1 MLSDTEVNLLCA
13 EIAAEAAEETLDAEN
28 EVLWNSIVANIMAMG
43 EMYTKE
49 YESEWD

>member
-1 MLSDTEVNLLCA
+1 MLTDKEVNLLCA
-13 EIAAEAAEETLDAEN
+13 EIASETLDAEV
-28 EVLWNSIVANIMAMG
+28 EVSWASMVDQLMAMG

>member
-1 MLSDTEVNLLCA
+1 MLTDNEVNLLCA
-13 EIAAEAAEETLDAEN
+13 DIASETLDAEV
-28 EVLWNSIVANIMAMG
+28 EVKWDSMVNQLITMG

>member
-13 EIAAEAAEETLDAEN
+13 EIASETLDAEV
-28 EVLWNSIVANIMAMG
+28 EVSWASMVDQLMAMG
-43 EMYTKE
+43 EMYTKV